1 MPCSYGY
8 ADAGLF
14 VTFMC
19 LVAVLGK
26 NEATN

>member
-14 VTFMC
+14 VRFVS